1 MLQHYFTLMPVS
13 LTHRLS
19 SSPDMEILGITCKC
33 GRFVAFKPCL
43 SDVNG
48 NKGCLVAVVSLVI

>member
-1 MLQHYFTLMPVS
+1 
-13 LTHRLS
+13 
-19 SSPDMEILGITCKC
+19 MELLGITCKC

-48 NKGCLVAVVSLVI
+48 NKGRLVAVVSLVI